1 MQPYLLEKERLE
13 LERMSAYERNAAL
26 NRIAAANEA
35 NARAISQAAAAS
47 NNGFRTMSP
56 NAAPY
61 GPYGVLGMPA
71 VQGTPNF
78 NLNTADVYNRI
89 GGGGLSFP

>member
-1 MQPYLLEKERLE
+1 
-13 LERMSAYERNAAL
+13 MSAYERNAAL

-35 NARAISQAAAAS
+35 NARAISQAAAAAAAS
-47 NNGFRTMSP
+47 NNGFRTTSP
-56 NAAPY
+56 NATPY